1 MLSKMK
7 PIYLYIT
14 PFFPSALNWRGSYSL
29 DFVKALKRTGRYEV
43 VVFVPGDG
51 SSYEID
57 GVTVNTFVEGKLPG
71 GVFPFAFC
79 RKNVASLLS
88 RLKANGID
96 CCQISICHANTSEYI
111 VYPLAI
117 KRLNA
122 ACLTLLHHH
131 DLQSFGLNGGRLRH
145 CWFYNLYLFRTLRE
159 KHEQVDCHV
168 FISEASRKSFLAAP
182 NTDWTEYADYK
193 RQMRGLPYRPVRIRR
208 SVILHNGVDISIF
221 RPDPSKKRFGQSFII
236 GCVANFDV
244 LKEQLTLL
252 KAVEKIEGCRVV
264 FIGSGQCRESCECYA
279 ALHALDVEFRSE
291 VRHNELPA
299 FFSEIDLF
307 VLPSYF
313 EGFGCVYTEAWAC
326 GVPFIACEGQG
337 IEDVLP
343 EEDRNIWLAR
353 PQDPDDL
360 AEKIWYYIQKKP
372 CQRLTESV
380 DINVLVGDY
389 VNAVFGGLGAGK

>member
-1 MLSKMK
+1 MK

-29 DFVKALKRTGRYEV
+29 DFVKALKCTGRYEV

-57 GVTVNTFVEGKLPG
+57 GMAVNTFVEKKLPG
-71 GVFPFAFC
+71 GVFPFAFS
-79 RKNVASLLS
+79 RKNIASLLG
-88 RLKANGID
+88 RLKAKGID
-96 CCQISICHANTSEYI
+96 CCQIAICHANTAEYV

-145 CWFYNLYLFRTLRE
+145 CWLYNLYLFRTLRE
-159 KHEQVDCHV
+159 MHEQIDCHV
-168 FISEASRKSFLAAP
+168 FISEASQKSFLSAP
-182 NTDWTEYADYK
+182 NTGWTEYVDYK
-193 RQMRGLPYRPVRIRR
+193 CQMRGLPYRPARIRR
-208 SVILHNGVDISIF
+208 SVILHNGVDTSIF
-221 RPDPSKKRFGQSFII
+221 CPAPSKKRFGQPFTI

-252 KAVEKIEGCRVV
+252 KAVEEIEDCHVV
-264 FIGSGQCRESCECYA
+264 FVGSGLCRELCERYA

-291 VRHNELPA
+291 VVHEQLAEFYRSL
-299 FFSEIDLF
+299 DLF

-337 IEDVLP
+337 IEDLIP
-343 EEDRNIWLAR
+343 REDRHLWLAKVR
-353 PQDPDDL
+353 DPVDL
-360 AEKIWYYIQKKP
+360 ASKIQYYMKHRMI
-372 CQRLTESV
+372 QRLTETV
-380 DINVLVGDY
+380 DINELVRRF
-389 VNAVFGGLGAGK
+389 VTAIGLDNFK